1 MKFCDNCGTQLA
13 DDALFC
19 DECGTKFEQIGSM
32 NNSGQQP
39 ETDDNSHVDQPQ
51 KLSEICTPAKR
62 QLKDWVVIALL
73 VLFSP
78 LVFIN
83 LILWLPDFLF
93 WILYIGSQIVMLGYM
108 WLSRK
113 WPTWLKIAIV
123 VAYIICYII

>member
-1 MKFCDNCGTQLA
+1 MKFCDNCGTQLE
-13 DDALFC
+13 DSALFC
-19 DECGTKFEQIGSM
+19 EECGTKFEQIGATAVPVQ
-32 NNSGQQP
+32 NNEQANLNNP
-39 ETDDNSHVDQPQ
+39 NQPQ

-62 QLKDWVVIALL
+62 QLKDWVVVVLL
-73 VLFSP
+73 ILFSP

-93 WILYIGSQIVMLGYM
+93 WVLYIGSQIAMLGYT

-113 WPTWLKIAIV
+113 WPVWVKVAIV